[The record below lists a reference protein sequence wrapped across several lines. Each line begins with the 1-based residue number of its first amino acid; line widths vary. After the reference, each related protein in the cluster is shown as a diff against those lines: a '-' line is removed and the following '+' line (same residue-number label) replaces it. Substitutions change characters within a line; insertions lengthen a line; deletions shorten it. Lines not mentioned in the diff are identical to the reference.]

1 MKKPP
6 FWPNRNT
13 DTGGKFPAG
22 ILDYNLGADCH
33 VICDMMA
40 PLACIDMPY
49 RTGVRMT
56 TVNGGATPSAYLQET
71 SMMRQ
76 IFGVPLCALLLAFGV
91 PGEAQQPKK
100 ISRVGYL
107 AAISA
112 AADAP
117 RLEAFRQGLRD
128 LGYIEGQNM
137 IIEYRHE
144 GGGFERLPE
153 LAAELVGHKP
163 DVLVTVTTNAAQA
176 AKQATTTI
184 PIFFMGVT
192 DPVTAGLVESLAR
205 PGGNTTGITNMAAIL
220 TGKRLELLKET
231 LPTVSRVA
239 VLWDPQAPGSVPQW
253 QESQLPAREL
263 GLQLYSMQVS
273 RVDHYEAAFKAAVE
287 ARNTALWVT
296 LNPLANSNQ
305 TKVADLA
312 IKNGLPSICARA
324 DFSENGCMIAYGPSY
339 GIEGKDGAR
348 YVDKILKGAKPAD
361 IPVEQPMKFEL
372 VINLQ
377 TATKLGLTI
386 PPSVLFQ
393 ADKIIQ

>member
-1 MKKPP
+1 
-6 FWPNRNT
+6 
-13 DTGGKFPAG
+13 
-22 ILDYNLGADCH
+22 
-33 VICDMMA
+33 
-40 PLACIDMPY
+40 
-49 RTGVRMT
+49 
-56 TVNGGATPSAYLQET
+56 
-71 SMMRQ
+71 MMRQ
-76 IFGVPLCALLLAFGV
+76 IFWVPLCALLLALGV
-91 PGEAQQPKK
+91 PVDAQQPKK

-107 AAISA
+107 AAVSA

-153 LAAELVGHKP
+153 LAAELVGQKP
-163 DVLVTVTTNAAQA
+163 DVLVAVTTNAAQA
-176 AKQATTTI
+176 AKKATTTI
-184 PIFFMGVT
+184 PIVFMGVT

-205 PGGNTTGITNMAAIL
+205 PGGNATGITNMAAIL

-239 VLWDPQAPGSVPQW
+239 VLWDPQSPGSVPQW
-253 QESQLPAREL
+253 QESQLSAREL
-263 GLQLYSMQVS
+263 GLQLYSMEVS
-273 RVDHYEAAFKAAVE
+273 RVDNYEAAFKEAVE

-305 TKVADLA
+305 TKIADLA
-312 IKNGLPSICARA
+312 INHGLPSICARA
-324 DFSENGCMIAYGPSY
+324 DYSENGCMMAYGPGY
-339 GIEGKDGAR
+339 GIEGRDGAR
-348 YVDKILKGAKPAD
+348 YVDKILKGTKPAD

-377 TATKLGLTI
+377 TANKLGLTI
-386 PPSVLFQ
+386 PPLVLFQ
-393 ADKIIQ
+393 ADKIIK